1 MPMELNVDI
10 INLDSPVSN
19 RKKDEFRDYLIES
32 IEEVLSF
39 SEVVLNFL
47 ERNTAFKKD
56 KILDDPMVFSR
67 ELEDLFGASASGIEK
82 LIIEKL
88 YDKIKRKFVM
98 ERGKEFDK
106 YITDAL
112 TCFLEPF

>member
-1 MPMELNVDI
+1 MEVNAEIV
-10 INLDSPVSN
+10 NLDSPVSD
-19 RKKDEFRDYLIES
+19 RKKDEFRDHLIES

-47 ERNTAFKKD
+47 ERNTAFKKAT
-56 KILDDPMVFSR
+56 ILDDPMIFSR
-67 ELEDLFGASASGIEK
+67 ELEDFFGASASGIEK

-88 YDKIKRKFVM
+88 YDKIKQKKRM
-98 ERGKEFDK
+98 ERGKAFDTC
-106 YITDAL
+106 ISEAL

>member
-1 MPMELNVDI
+1 MEVNADIVNLNA
-10 INLDSPVSN
+10 PVSD
-19 RKKDEFRDYLIES
+19 RKKDEFREYLIES

-88 YDKIKRKFVM
+88 YDKIKRKYVT
-98 ERGKEFDK
+98 ERGKGFDI
-106 YITDAL
+106 YVSEAL
-112 TCFLEPF
+112 DSFLEPF